1 MSRLIYELKDNYID
15 SVSTQ
20 NFYGT
25 PYMMYLNGGKLIVNR
40 SRKERLRRDVLLTD
54 IYMLAK
60 NKERGELLSV
70 KGLSKNY
77 IEFLEEKRITKQ
89 DIKEAIERG
98 KNSLTRGR
106 YIRKITSK
114 DNPNNTRYVVAY
126 Q

>member
-25 PYMMYLNGGKLIVNR
+25 PYMMYLNGDKLIVNR
-40 SRKERLRRDVLLTD
+40 SRKESLRRDVLLTD

-98 KNSLTRGR
+98 KDSLTRGR
-106 YIRKITSK
+106 CIRKITSK